1 MEPPHPISTVED
13 LKSSST
19 EEYIPQP
26 GLARPQMFRY
36 LSSIFENVVP
46 RDHTGSGFDEWPS
59 MLERADDGLETSKAL
74 RAVVLILQY
83 LREKSPA
90 TIVPATKALADG
102 SRYGKLAMADSEV
115 MQGKKG
121 TPD

>member
-1 MEPPHPISTVED
+1 MEPPPPITTVED
-13 LKSSST
+13 PQST
-19 EEYIPQP
+19 SIEEYTSQP
-26 GLARPQMFRY
+26 GSARPQMFRL
-36 LSSIFENVVP
+36 LSSIFKNVVP

-83 LREKSPA
+83 LREESPA
-90 TIVPATKALADG
+90 TIVPTTKALADG
-102 SRYGKLAMADSEV
+102 SRYGKLAMADSKV
-115 MQGKKG
+115 MQGSKG